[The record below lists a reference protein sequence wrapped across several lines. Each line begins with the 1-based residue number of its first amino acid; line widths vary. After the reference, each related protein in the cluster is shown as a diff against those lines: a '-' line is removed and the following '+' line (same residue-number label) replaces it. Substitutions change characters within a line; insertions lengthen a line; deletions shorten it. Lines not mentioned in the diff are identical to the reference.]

1 MYHGN
6 GGFDYHTVYNMPI
19 WLRKFTVQQISIFN
33 KQQQEKYD
41 EAQNQGKNQTSIKPG
56 EAVPE
61 HMKKVFQ
68 SEAKKHKKRK
78 PSYTTQR
85 AKK

>member
-1 MYHGN
+1 
-6 GGFDYHTVYNMPI
+6 MPI
-19 WLRKFTVQQISIFN
+19 WLRRFTAQQISN
-33 KQQQEKYD
+33 YNQKVQKQIDDTQTS
-41 EAQNQGKNQTSIKPG
+41 GKNQTSIKPG
-56 EAVPE
+56 EAIPE

-78 PSYTTQR
+78 PSYTTPR